1 MDSRPIYDKSK
12 TDPILVTIIVSF
24 SIIFV
29 IIFIFAYLKHSEI
42 RKKERILDAERGTEF
57 FNGFKKRGI
66 NRIEFLLDKDVF
78 YSSGYRSA
86 TWVRVKEIYI
96 NNAFVPFDSVYNLD
110 FLLYKKCNKYFIL
123 HTPGPIMHKNKEV
136 EVIGGKII
144 INFNEYYNYEVKS
157 IGGELINRTR
167 KSFYWNLRR
176 TKWIIKKYPIDCD
189 KLRKH
194 NGKVY

>member
-12 TDPILVTIIVSF
+12 TDPILITIIVSL
-24 SIIFV
+24 SILLV
-29 IIFIFAYLKHSEI
+29 IIFIFVYVKHSEI
-42 RKKERILDAERGTEF
+42 RKKEKIIDEKLKTEF
-57 FNGFKKRGI
+57 YDGLKKRGI

-123 HTPGPIMHKNKEV
+123 HTPGPIMHKDKEV

-144 INFNEYYNYEVKS
+144 ISFKEYYNYKVK
-157 IGGELINRTR
+157 LINGKLLYQTNESLYGDFKR
-167 KSFYWNLRR
+167 S
-176 TKWIIKKYPIDCD
+176 KWISKRYPINCD

>member
-29 IIFIFAYLKHSEI
+29 VIFIFVYVKHSEI
-42 RKKERILDAERGTEF
+42 RKKEKIIDEKLKTEF
-57 FNGFKKRGI
+57 YDGLKKRGI
-66 NRIEFLLDKDVF
+66 NSIEFLLDKDIF
-78 YSSGYRSA
+78 YNSGYRGD

-96 NNAFVPFDSVYNLD
+96 NNAFVPFDSVYNID
-110 FLLYKKCNKYFIL
+110 FLLYKKCDKYFIL
-123 HTPGPIMHKNKEV
+123 NLLGTIMHNEGEV
-136 EVIGGKII
+136 EVVGDKII
-144 INFNEYYNYEVKS
+144 INFNDYYNYKVKS
-157 IGGELINRTR
+157 IGGELINSTR